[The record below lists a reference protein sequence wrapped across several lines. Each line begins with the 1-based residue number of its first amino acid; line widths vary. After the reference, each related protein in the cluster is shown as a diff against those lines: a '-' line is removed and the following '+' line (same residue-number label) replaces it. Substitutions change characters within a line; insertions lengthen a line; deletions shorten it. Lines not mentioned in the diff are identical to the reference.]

1 MKHGKTENW
10 NKMKHFTNN
19 GKEYLKMTEEDMKY
33 RQGRSRQSVEGSY
46 KAAAFSIIGVIIML
60 IIATI
65 IS

>member
-19 GKEYLKMTEEDMKY
+19 GKEYLKMKEEDMKY
-33 RQGRSRQSVEGSY
+33 RQGRSRQSVEASY
-46 KAAAFSIIGVIIML
+46 KGAAFSIIGIIVIL
-60 IIATI
+60 IIAAI

>member
-1 MKHGKTENW
+1 MNHGKMENQ

-33 RQGRSRQSVEGSY
+33 RQGRSRQNVEGSY
-46 KAAAFSIIGVIIML
+46 KAAAFSIIGIIVML
-60 IIATI
+60 IIATL

>member
-1 MKHGKTENW
+1 
-10 NKMKHFTNN
+10 MKHFTNN

-46 KAAAFSIIGVIIML
+46 KAAAFSIIGIIVIL